1 MVIGVGIA
9 RPPPPSQLKLQ
20 ICCALSKQG
29 DRFLRSLVVTS
40 PNHNLHSLLRK
51 FVSSS
56 SKNVAITTLSH
67 LLSPTTTATHPRLS
81 SFALPLYLV
90 ITEASWFDWNARL
103 VADLIALLH
112 KQQRFDEAG
121 TLVAETVSKL
131 SPRKRD
137 LCSFYCHLIDS
148 QSKHKLREGVFESYA
163 QLKQLLLSGSSSS
176 DYLKRRGYES
186 MIKAMCEVGLPFE
199 AEEMMEEMRG
209 LGLKPSKFEF
219 RCLVY
224 AYGKI
229 GLFGEMKRIVDQ
241 VEGEGFPPDTIISN
255 MVLSSLGAHRELAE
269 MCCWLQKMKASG
281 VVISIRTYNSVLNS
295 CPKLNLLLHGNMKNM
310 PLSLEGLAEDLSGD
324 ERSLVLHLVDASSTS
339 VLKEVMEWKASELK
353 LDLHGM
359 HLCSAYLIM
368 LQWFDELQSKF
379 QAGNDYELPNEIRV
393 VCGSGKHSAV
403 RGKSPVKDLV
413 KKMIVQMKCPLRNDD
428 KNIGCFVAKG
438 NVLKEWL
445 MLYHYHM
452 KPANQPASRIG
463 FSSFCSQ

>member
-1 MVIGVGIA
+1 MIVIGVGIA
-9 RPPPPSQLKLQ
+9 RPPPAQLKLQ

-40 PNHNLHSLLRK
+40 PNHDLHRLLRK

-90 ITEASWFDWNARL
+90 ITEASWFDWNPKL

-163 QLKQLLLSGSSSS
+163 QLKQLLLSGSSSA
-176 DYLKRRGYES
+176 YLKRRGYES

-209 LGLKPSKFEF
+209 VGLKPSKFEF

-224 AYGKI
+224 GYGKI

-255 MVLSSLGAHRELAE
+255 MVLSSFGAHKELAE

-281 VVISIRTYNSVLNS
+281 IAISIRTYNSVLNS
-295 CPKLNLLLHGNMKNM
+295 CPKLNLMLRDMKNM
-310 PLSLEGLAEDLSGD
+310 PLSLEELAEDLSGD
-324 ERSLVLHLVDASSTS
+324 ERSLVLHLVDASSIS
-339 VLKEVMEWKASELK
+339 VMEWKASELK

-368 LQWFDELQSKF
+368 LQWFDELGSKC
-379 QAGNDYELPNEIRV
+379 DYELPNEIRV

-438 NVLKEWL
+438 NVLKEW
-445 MLYHYHM
+445 MMQYHM
-452 KPANQPASRIG
+452 KPATQ
-463 FSSFCSQ
+463 